1 MSAVKTGKTIESI
14 AYKKSGVALVLSDG
28 EKLTLTPD
36 SFTEMPLYE
45 GKTLSEKEC
54 AKLVSLAQSDVYYA
68 YALKLCLADTKTVA
82 EVRKKLEGKGASK
95 EMIRSILSRLKEA
108 GFLNDDLYA
117 KVYASDI
124 ASLRC
129 YGKKRVLYELR
140 KRGISDAILSKLSFS
155 WEDEKDKAGR
165 YAAIL
170 NKKASKVPNS
180 KKRMK
185 MIEGLMERGFEEDV
199 AREAVNDVATTN
211 DPEEERNALTR
222 DYFALKIRYE
232 RKYEGYELREHI
244 LSALIRKGYRYD
256 DIKQLEEDN
265 GNDD

>member
-28 EKLTLTPD
+28 EKLILTPD

-82 EVRKKLEGKGASK
+82 EVRKKLEGKEASK

-124 ASLRC
+124 AALRC

-155 WEDEKDKAGR
+155 WEDEKDKADR

-185 MIEGLMERGFEEDV
+185 MIEGLMERGFEEGV

>member
-1 MSAVKTGKTIESI
+1 MSAVKTGKTIE
-14 AYKKSGVALVLSDG
+14 YKKSGVALVLSDG

-155 WEDEKDKAGR
+155 WEDEKDKADR

>member
-28 EKLTLTPD
+28 EKLILTPD

-155 WEDEKDKAGR
+155 WEDEKDKADR
-165 YAAIL
+165 YATIL
-170 NKKASKVPNS
+170 NRKASRVPNS